1 MDGVKTMKRSIF
13 AAIIISIILI
23 SCIVVVNL
31 SINQSPRVL
40 IQTPQLKGIDTSNP
54 QVSLETAYPSSP
66 EKAMVYKT
74 VNGVSDKDLASL
86 QQGFGMQGNFVNQDG
101 KSYYLRD
108 NGLFLN
114 VINASGRTIFVNE
127 LREEDRQKDTPDKI
141 LSPDEN
147 VKSAKN
153 FLLSKHL
160 WENDAIYD
168 RITTDEGG
176 VISVSTGSFTKNY
189 ATVTVI
195 FVRSLNGTRV
205 YGDSISVVIGGG
217 GDVIEV
223 YKQWR
228 RIEPYQEMAIIP
240 PEKAFERLTQ
250 SGSNLS
256 IDQNKHA
263 HVTSIHLGYESD
275 PPLQD
280 QDYIKPVWF
289 FEGTIENGSDSVE
302 FHEFVPAVQDI
313 K

>member
-1 MDGVKTMKRSIF
+1 METTYP
-13 AAIIISIILI
+13 A
-23 SCIVVVNL
+23 
-31 SINQSPRVL
+31 
-40 IQTPQLKGIDTSNP
+40 
-54 QVSLETAYPSSP
+54 SLER
-66 EKAMVYKT
+66 AMVYKT

-101 KSYYLRD
+101 KSFYLHD
-108 NGLFLN
+108 NGAYLN
-114 VINASGRTIFVNE
+114 VLNASGRTIFINE
-127 LREEDRQKDTPDKI
+127 LREEERQKDTPDKI
-141 LSPDEN
+141 LNPDET

-176 VISVSTGSFTKNY
+176 VITVSTGSFNKNY

-205 YGDSISVVIGGG
+205 YGDSISVVTGGG
-217 GDVIEV
+217 GDVLEV

-228 RIEPYQEMAIIP
+228 RIEPYKEMAVIP
-240 PEKAFERLTQ
+240 PEKAFESLTK
-250 SGSNLS
+250 SGSTLS

-263 HVTSIHLGYESD
+263 HVTSIHFGYESD

-280 QDYIKPVWF
+280 QDYMNPVWF
-289 FEGTIENGSDSVE
+289 FEGTVENGPESVE
-302 FHEFVPAVQDI
+302 FQEFVPAVQDI